1 MKRTASAVWNG
12 DLKGGKGTVS
22 SQSGVLD
29 RTQYSFGTRFEN
41 GIGTNPEE
49 LVAAAHAG
57 CFTMAFSG
65 QLGTANLT
73 PTQLETNATLT
84 FEKTDAGWTVTAIH
98 LAVTGTVPG
107 ADDATFQRLAQNAKK
122 DCPISRLL
130 NTNITMEAKLQG

>member
-29 RTQYSFGTRFEN
+29 KTQYSFGTRFEN

-49 LVAAAHAG
+49 LIAAAHAG

-65 QLGTANLT
+65 QLGTASLT

-98 LAVTGTVPG
+98 LAVAGTVPG
-107 ADDATFQRLAQNAKK
+107 ADDATFQRLAANAKK

-130 NTNITMEAKLQG
+130 NTTITLEAKLQG

>member
-12 DLKGGKGTVS
+12 DLKTGKGTVS
-22 SQSGVLD
+22 SQSGVLNK
-29 RTQYSFGTRFEN
+29 TQYSFTTRFEN
-41 GIGTNPEE
+41 GVGTNPEE

-57 CFTMAFSG
+57 CFTMALSA
-65 QLGTANLT
+65 QLGTANLV

-84 FEKTDAGWTVTAIH
+84 FEKTEPGWTVTAIH
-98 LAVTGTVPG
+98 LAVVGTVPG
-107 ADDATFQRLAQNAKK
+107 ADAASFQRHAEAAKK